1 MPFGRHTRRHRDFS
15 PCSCEFLIGM
25 PTRRALLIT
34 PFAFAGLMALSRHR
48 ERPLPDAR
56 ASGSGGRIKLV
67 LFRDNGKERETV
79 VVNKI
84 EKTDA
89 EWQREL
95 SPEEF

>member
-1 MPFGRHTRRHRDFS
+1 
-15 PCSCEFLIGM
+15 M

-89 EWQREL
+89 EWKREL
-95 SPEEF
+95 SPEEFAVARKKGTERAFTGRYWKNHDT